1 MLSYFRFSNERQ
13 ANGLCLLIQVDKTA
27 QGSNSMKKE
36 SGAAA
41 WPEPGMG
48 TDAARMRAARI
59 RLLLMD
65 CDGVLTDG
73 KMYYFPDSSGKAVEF
88 KGFNSHDGL
97 GFHILNRHGIK
108 SGVIS
113 GLDSPALTERARI
126 LKIAY
131 VYQGRLSKEGAWHEI
146 LGHAKV
152 TEEETAFIGDDFS
165 DVPLLRRAGLACAVA
180 NARDEVK
187 MTCHFVTKARGGEGA
202 VREVVELILKS
213 QGLWPDVLA
222 HFNCLPLSV

>member
-1 MLSYFRFSNERQ
+1 
-13 ANGLCLLIQVDKTA
+13 
-27 QGSNSMKKE
+27 MKKE
-36 SGAAA
+36 SGGAQA
-41 WPEPGMG
+41 PDVT
-48 TDAARMRAARI
+48 TDAVKMRAARI
-59 RLLLMD
+59 RLILMD

-73 KMYYFPDSSGKAVEF
+73 KMYYFPDASGKAVEF

-126 LKIAY
+126 LKITY
-131 VYQGRLSKEGAWHEI
+131 VYQGRLAKESAWEEI
-146 LGHAKV
+146 LEHAQL

-180 NARDEVK
+180 NAREEVK
-187 MTCHFVTKARGGEGA
+187 NVCHLVTRARGGEGA
-202 VREVVELILKS
+202 VREVIEIILKA
-213 QGLWPDVLA
+213 QGLWPQVLE
-222 HFNCLPLSV
+222 HFNCRPVPVQSK